1 MTMDW
6 GITNA
11 DTPSSSQT
19 AADAVAEEV
28 VDLVDPLYFSMVEA
42 VPVAAVKMTQR
53 DAQQWET
60 SNCSWG
66 GWKPAAIGF
75 ECV

>member
-11 DTPSSSQT
+11 DTPSSSQK

-60 SNCSWG
+60 SNFSWG

>member
-1 MTMDW
+1 MDW

-28 VDLVDPLYFSMVEA
+28 VELVDPLYFSMVEA
-42 VPVAAVKMTQR
+42 VPMAAVKMTQG
-53 DAQQWET
+53 DAF
-60 SNCSWG
+60 SRG
-66 GWKPAAIGF
+66 GKPLSVTARF
-75 ECV
+75 ESV